1 MAYTVTE
8 RTAEIGI
15 RMALG
20 AGRADV
26 IRLFMGRGLLLVLVG
41 VVAGAITS
49 VQVMPLM
56 RGLLFG
62 VGPFDPLTLI
72 AAPAVLLLSA
82 VAACWIPADRA
93 ARAGLMAALRYE

>member
-1 MAYTVTE
+1 
-8 RTAEIGI
+8 
-15 RMALG
+15 
-20 AGRADV
+20 
-26 IRLFMGRGLLLVLVG
+26 
-41 VVAGAITS
+41 
-49 VQVMPLM
+49 M

-93 ARAGLMAALRYE
+93 ARADPKAALRYE